1 MTTLT
6 DRYVWAALRTV
17 PESQRSG
24 LDPEIRE
31 LIGDAVDARLA
42 SGEDPAA
49 AERSAL
55 VQLGDPERL
64 AADYVDRPLTLIG
77 PRYYLDWL
85 RLLKTLVAILVPIA
99 AVVVLVVQFLTSGS
113 IGGAIGSSVSTA
125 ITTTVHIGFWTT
137 LLFVVLERS
146 GTADTGMEWR
156 LDRLPELPDR
166 TRDGRL
172 AELVASLVFLALFA
186 GAILWQQIRSVARA
200 DDGSAIPLLDPALW
214 SFWLPWFLALIV
226 LEAGFAVR
234 LYLRGWTWHA
244 AVVNVLLN
252 LAFVVPA
259 ILLWSEG
266 RLLNPDFVAAV
277 GWDPAVAT
285 GGGWTVVSIVTAV
298 TVLIAAWDVV
308 DGFLKARRAAVA
320 APLRPGIPA
329 LR

>member
-6 DRYVWAALRTV
+6 DRYVWAAVRTV

-42 SGEDPAA
+42 SGEDSAA

-55 VQLGDPERL
+55 VGLGDPERL

-85 RLLKTLVAILVPIA
+85 RLLKTLVAIVVPIA
-99 AVVVLVVQFLTSGS
+99 AVVVLVVQLLTSGS
-113 IGGAIGSSVSTA
+113 VGGAIGGAVSTA
-125 ITTTVHIGFWTT
+125 ITATVHIGFWTT

-146 GTADTGMEWR
+146 GTADTGMGWTVE
-156 LDRLPELPDR
+156 RLPELPDR

-172 AELVASLVFLALFA
+172 TELVASLVFLALFA
-186 GAILWQQIRSVARA
+186 GAILWQQIRSVALA

-226 LEAGFAVR
+226 LEAGFALW
-234 LYLRGWTWHA
+234 LYLRGWSWSA
-244 AVVNVLLN
+244 AVVNVVLN
-252 LAFVVPA
+252 LAFAVPA
-259 ILLWSEG
+259 VLLWSEG
-266 RLLNPDFVAAV
+266 RLLNPDFVDAV

-285 GGGWTVVSIVTAV
+285 GGGWTVVSVVTGG

-308 DGFLKARRAAVA
+308 DGFLKARRATV
-320 APLRPGIPA
+320 PA
-329 LR
+329 LRQPVPASR